1 MTVAAVVPG
10 SGPAETPGS
19 VWRVCKSAHAE
30 LDGEGARLYGGRWN
44 RPGSR
49 IVYASGSLSLAALE
63 YFVHLDADLAPDDLV
78 SLRLEIPRDLALEAL
93 RARNLPADW
102 RSYPAPL
109 AVQALGTEWAALG
122 ETAILAVPSVVIPEE
137 WNYLLN
143 PAHAD
148 FSRVRAGARAPF
160 SFDPRMWK

>member
-1 MTVAAVVPG
+1 MRVAAVPTG
-10 SGPAETPGS
+10 SGPPKTPLAA
-19 VWRVCKSAHAE
+19 WRICKRRHAT

-44 RPGSR
+44 RPGIRVAYTS
-49 IVYASGSLSLAALE
+49 ASLSLAALE
-63 YFVHLDADLAPDDLV
+63 YFVNLDTDLTPDDLV
-78 SLRLEIPRDLALEAL
+78 SVRLQIPADLGMDVVRHQSLT
-93 RARNLPADW
+93 ADW

-109 AVQALGTEWAALG
+109 ALQALGTDWTERR
-122 ETAILAVPSVVIPEE
+122 ETAIMAVPSAIVPEE

-148 FSRVRAGARAPF
+148 FPRVAAGDPDPF